1 MQIAPSDLERRW
13 LPKADLGAVVLLVA
27 AGILF
32 FSDPLF
38 SSKNFYYRDILNFH
52 YPLRR
57 VLIDSWARGEFPLWN
72 PFIYL
77 GQPMLANPNYMA
89 FYPSNIFHVFL
100 PFNYAFKLHFIIH
113 PLLAGVG
120 LYLLQRRLG
129 IQWLAALGGS
139 IVYQFSGTLLSFLN
153 LYNIVP
159 AIALIPWIGWTFL
172 GALRGNWWR
181 RSLLFGLL
189 LGIQVIAFEPL
200 MFQCNL
206 FLLAGLALF
215 HFFES
220 EDRRQ
225 AAFAVGRAGLVGCL
239 LALALAA
246 IQVLP
251 TLELMP
257 LSTRGAGYN
266 FAIQSLASMHWADLG
281 NVVIPDLFGTPFT
294 VNRSTYWGEF
304 AHDEKDSY
312 LVSFFLGTGVVVL
325 SILGLRSEE
334 RRVGKE
340 CRSRWSPSHETRR

>member
-1 MQIAPSDLERRW
+1 MDFRPHDDTAHWTQNLDL
-13 LPKADLGAVVLLVA
+13 KASVLLVA

-89 FYPSNIFHVFL
+89 FYPSNIFHAL
-100 PFNYAFKLHFIIH
+100 MPFNYAFKLHFIIH

-120 LYLLQRRLG
+120 LYLLQRRIG
-129 IQWLAALGGS
+129 IQRLAALGGS
-139 IVYQFSGTLLSFLN
+139 IVYQFSGALLSFLN

-159 AIALIPWIGWTFL
+159 AIALIPWIAWAFL
-172 GALRGNWWR
+172 GALQGNWWR

-189 LGIQVIAFEPL
+189 LGLQVIAFEPL

-206 FLLAGLALF
+206 FLLAGLALY

-220 EDRRQ
+220 KDRRR
-225 AAFAVGRAGLVGCL
+225 AALSVGRAGLVGCL
-239 LALALAA
+239 LAPALAA

-257 LSTRGAGYN
+257 LSSRGAGYN
-266 FAIQSLASMHWADLG
+266 LATTSKWSMHWADFG
-281 NVVIPDLFGTPFT
+281 NVIIPNLFGSPFT
-294 VNRSTYWGEF
+294 VNRATYWGESF
-304 AHDEKDSY
+304 HDNSA
-312 LVSFFLGTGVVVL
+312 S
-325 SILGLRSEE
+325 
-334 RRVGKE
+334 
-340 CRSRWSPSHETRR
+340 